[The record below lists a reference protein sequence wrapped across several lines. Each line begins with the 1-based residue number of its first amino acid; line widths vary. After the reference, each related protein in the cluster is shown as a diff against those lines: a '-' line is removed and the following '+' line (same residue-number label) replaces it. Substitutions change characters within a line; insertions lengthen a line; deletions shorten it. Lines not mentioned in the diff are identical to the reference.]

1 MFNLPWYAWFNVL
14 ALPCLWLLFLLGM
27 ALEGQPKWQR
37 KLIGLHV
44 LGAIVTIFLYWNP
57 AVSQNLTAI
66 HYVLAVLVVPIA
78 VWNLGITCQQ
88 LILSF
93 LAMFFADAKDKSVI
107 AMENDTQPQFDVDD
121 DEIDLDVGCPSPEGE
136 EQRAEA
142 CGEAISALFS
152 GNSSAK
158 TRLESVDTLLG
169 VDDEAEEPGAEF
181 VALLINGAALSL
193 LTLPPV
199 FMSLRMA
206 FSLTG

>member
-14 ALPCLWLLFLLGM
+14 ALPGLWLLFLLGM

-44 LGAIVTIFLYWNP
+44 LGAIITIFLYWNP

-66 HYVLAVLVVPIA
+66 HYVLAMLVVPIA

-88 LILSF
+88 LILSV
-93 LAMFFADAKDKSVI
+93 LAMIFADPKEKSVI
-107 AMENDTQPQFDVDD
+107 AMENDTQPHFNVDD
-121 DEIDLDVGCPSPEGE
+121 DEIDLDAGCPSLVGE
-136 EQRAEA
+136 EQRAEE
-142 CGEAISALFS
+142 CGEAVSALFS

-158 TRLESVDTLLG
+158 TRLESVNTLLG

-181 VALLINGAALSL
+181 VALLINGAVLSL

-199 FMSLRMA
+199 FMSLQMA
-206 FSLTG
+206 LSLTG

>member
-66 HYVLAVLVVPIA
+66 HYVLAMLVVPIA
-78 VWNLGITCQQ
+78 VWNLGITFQQ
-88 LILSF
+88 LILSA
-93 LAMFFADAKDKSVI
+93 LAMFFTGPREKCVVV
-107 AMENDTQPQFDVDD
+107 MENDTQPQFDVDD
-121 DEIDLDVGCPSPEGE
+121 DEIDLDAGCHSLDGE
-136 EQRAEA
+136 EQCAEEF
-142 CGEAISALFS
+142 GEAVSALFS

-158 TRLESVDTLLG
+158 ARLDSVNTLLG
-169 VDDEAEEPGAEF
+169 VDDEVEEPGAEF
-181 VALLINGAALSL
+181 VALLIHGAMLSL

-206 FSLTG
+206 LSLTS